1 MPAHI
6 HSSRGSAF
14 LASLWH
20 FGFTAIYY
28 HKFRTVEGR
37 AEKFLYGGALMFHLA
52 AVIEHLRDGLK

>member
-1 MPAHI
+1 MSTHV
-6 HSSRGSAF
+6 HSSRGAAF
-14 LASLWH
+14 VASLWH